1 MTRRPHLFIPG
12 VEPPA
17 TTAPPLWIAFRDE
30 EIFVD
35 GETMLL
41 ESLEPLGLSAPS
53 AGAAGAFYLGT
64 LDERPIFVVA
74 QADAP
79 ANARFVSLRAALMT
93 VGREGIHLLAL
104 AAERVRFERTH
115 VFCGRCGARTV
126 DKAGE
131 RAKSCPACGLHV
143 YPPVSPAIIVLIHDG
158 RRMLLARRK
167 KMQFFA
173 LVAGFVESGESL
185 EHCLAREVREEVGV
199 EVTDLRYFGSQPWP
213 FPHQIMIGFYARW
226 AGGEVRADGV
236 EIDEARWYDPEALPH
251 LPPTV
256 SIARAMIDAFVAQE
270 KS

>member
-1 MTRRPHLFIPG
+1 MTRRSHLFVPR

-30 EIFVD
+30 EVFVD
-35 GETMLL
+35 GETILL
-41 ESLEPLGLSAPS
+41 ESLEPLGLAAST
-53 AGAAGAFYLGT
+53 AGAFHLGT
-64 LDERPIFVVA
+64 LEERPVFVVA
-74 QADAP
+74 PAEAP
-79 ANARFVSLRAALMT
+79 ADARFVSLRAALMT
-93 VGREGIHLLAL
+93 VGREGLDLLAL
-104 AAERVRFERTH
+104 AAERLRFERTH

-126 DKAGE
+126 DKPGE
-131 RAKSCPACGLHV
+131 RAKSCPVCELHV
-143 YPPVSPAIIVLIHDG
+143 YPPVSPAIIVLVHDG

-185 EHCLAREVREEVGV
+185 EQCLAREVREEIGV

-226 AGGEVRADGV
+226 VGGEVRPDGV
-236 EIDEARWYDPEALPH
+236 EIDEARWFEADALPP
-251 LPPTV
+251 LPPAV

-270 KS
+270 KSRP